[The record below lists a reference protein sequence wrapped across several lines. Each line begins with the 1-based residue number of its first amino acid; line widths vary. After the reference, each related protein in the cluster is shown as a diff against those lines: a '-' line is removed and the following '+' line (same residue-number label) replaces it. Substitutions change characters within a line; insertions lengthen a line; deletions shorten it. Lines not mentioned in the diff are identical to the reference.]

1 MNIEV
6 IFPIYNESESLN
18 EQINKFNEFFDDEFR
33 KNIFITIADNGSTD
47 NTSNICKDLLFRK
60 LIDNYLFIPE
70 KGRGRA
76 IKQSIR
82 NSKADIV
89 TYMDIDL
96 STDLSHFIPLI
107 ESISEKGYD
116 ISIGSRLSK
125 ESKVIGRKKIRE
137 FTSRAY
143 NILIKIFFP
152 LSRIH
157 DMQCGFKA
165 FSRIKILKIL
175 DLIEN
180 NRWFFDTELIITARK
195 FNLKIDQ
202 IPVKWVDDP
211 DTSVNIISTAIEDI
225 VGLTKLRMKLFRN
238 IDLKNDK

>member
-96 STDLSHFIPLI
+96 STDLSHFIFLRFENSLQNKPASHI
-107 ESISEKGYD
+107 I
-116 ISIGSRLSK
+116 
-125 ESKVIGRKKIRE
+125 
-137 FTSRAY
+137 A
-143 NILIKIFFP
+143 IFF
-152 LSRIH
+152 
-157 DMQCGFKA
+157 K
-165 FSRIKILKIL
+165 FSLL
-175 DLIEN
+175 
-180 NRWFFDTELIITARK
+180 
-195 FNLKIDQ
+195 
-202 IPVKWVDDP
+202 
-211 DTSVNIISTAIEDI
+211 NIIY
-225 VGLTKLRMKLFRN
+225 VLTTRVLL
-238 IDLKNDK
+238 